1 MRHIIAL
8 LLLLVLCTAA
18 RAAVE
23 GADAPPALTWAEV
36 RTASVPARSPEPP
49 FWVANPPEAGDY
61 LAAFQQDEELQGV
74 STHGDGTSLFAF
86 EEQRMLVVAPGSLRA
101 PAGHHSLC
109 LRLTSACKL
118 VTAPCPTEED
128 PSFSSVRVAQDGTLY
143 TLDKQGK
150 ALHFS
155 SGEDGDFSCAPSPRE
170 Q

>member
-23 GADAPPALTWAEV
+23 GADAPPSGQGDSEPLQ
-36 RTASVPARSPEPP
+36 PP
-49 FWVANPPEAGDY
+49 FWVTNPPVAGDY
-61 LAAFQQDEELQGV
+61 LAAFQQNEELQGV